1 MQRPGCRERMQ
12 RPAGCAASACGAPRA
27 HAAPSRVR
35 RERMQRRC
43 SASACRASGAASA
56 CSAHAPRAHAAP
68 SERMQ
73 RPACTQS
80 ACSVP
85 GAPWDPDRVRLRAA
99 LVVPRWHYRTR
110 AACSATGSTCTT
122 SVHARQ
128 LLKAASTAH
137 QDVLA
142 VPGARC
148 QRRGQLLKVSTDT
161 RTHRTS
167 DRPRGTRRQPLSIIA
182 RYYRSSACTAV
193 VALQCIVTQTCMFQ
207 PSTCML
213 VACRTILRN
222 FMFHVDQFRVFQ
234 LLQYPDRA

>member
-1 MQRPGCRERMQ
+1 MCLLRELCVLHLNIATKRMQRPGCAMGSCPRAASRSV
-12 RPAGCAASACGAPRA
+12 GCAAMALPHTSCVFCDGVYLYDQCTCEAPVEGGLDSAPRCPCGAGR
-27 HAAPSRVR
+27 SL
-35 RERMQRRC
+35 
-43 SASACRASGAASA
+43 
-56 CSAHAPRAHAAP
+56 
-68 SERMQ
+68 
-73 RPACTQS
+73 PA
-80 ACSVP
+80 
-85 GAPWDPDRVRLRAA
+85 
-99 LVVPRWHYRTR
+99 TR
-110 AACSATGSTCTT
+110 AIAEGI
-122 SVHARQ
+122 
-128 LLKAASTAH
+128 
-137 QDVLA
+137 D
-142 VPGARC
+142 PG
-148 QRRGQLLKVSTDT
+148 T

>member
-1 MQRPGCRERMQ
+1 MPRVRACPGCAHAPGARMQ
-12 RPAGCAASACGAPRA
+12 CRA
-27 HAAPSRVR
+27 HAAPRV
-35 RERMQRRC
+35 
-43 SASACRASGAASA
+43 SA
-56 CSAHAPRAHAAP
+56 CSA
-68 SERMQ
+68 
-73 RPACTQS
+73 
-80 ACSVP
+80 P
-85 GAPWDPDRVRLRAA
+85 GAPWEPDRVRLRAA

-148 QRRGQLLKVSTDT
+148 QRRGQLLKVSTPA

-213 VACRTILRN
+213 VACRTMLRN

-234 LLQYPDRA
+234 LLQYPGREKLTNVAVTVFGPSDLHGTICQ